1 MSVACEA
8 PRNSLRRNIMKSLLA
23 ATTLS
28 LMLGASA
35 TVLAQVQTPPSPNA
49 QVQTPPSPNAQ
60 VQTPPSPNAQVQ
72 TPPSPNAQVQ
82 WYSHQA
88 NEIRTSKLIGTTV
101 QNDANESIGKINEI
115 ILSKDGKVARSE
127 ERRVGK

>member
-1 MSVACEA
+1 
-8 PRNSLRRNIMKSLLA
+8 MKSLLA

-60 VQTPPSPNAQVQ
+60 QRSIFFK
-72 TPPSPNAQVQ
+72 
-82 WYSHQA
+82 SHP
-88 NEIRTSKLIGTTV
+88 TG
-101 QNDANESIGKINEI
+101 
-115 ILSKDGKVARSE
+115 
-127 ERRVGK
+127 